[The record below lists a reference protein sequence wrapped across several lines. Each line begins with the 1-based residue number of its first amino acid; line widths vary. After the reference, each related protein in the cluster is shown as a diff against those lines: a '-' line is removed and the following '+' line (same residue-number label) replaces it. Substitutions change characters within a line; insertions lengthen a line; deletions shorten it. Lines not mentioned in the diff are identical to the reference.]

1 MQYIVCYNGTG
12 EKRVQKCICFFCLAV
27 FACIAPQDFYAE
39 PPKPPYGGG
48 GSESLPPLFG
58 NCIQIKENLILGRIL
73 LFFKYPFKCVLNRL

>member
-1 MQYIVCYNGTG
+1 MNVHSLNRKRKKNKSIVKYSTRCAIMVLVKVGI
-12 EKRVQKCICFFCLAV
+12 EICRLFCLAV

-58 NCIQIKENLILGRIL
+58 I
-73 LFFKYPFKCVLNRL
+73 